1 MAIPVNI
8 EHLHETKQTCYTAEV
23 KISKHL
29 HSCLLV
35 QNQDKTFLI
44 DPGIFTYQE
53 KALDINNLQ
62 KLDYILITHVHPDH
76 MHMPFV
82 QELLTK
88 FPNVK
93 ILTNNAI
100 VEQLAKQN
108 IPASYEGDPIVSI
121 TKVPHENLWD
131 KEPPENVMVTIFDK
145 LTSPGDSI
153 HFETSAEVITLPIQ
167 APWGS
172 TTDAVNLALK
182 LHPKVIIPVHDW
194 MWRDDFRKGMYQRLQ
209 EFFKTKNIDF
219 KAIETGEV
227 IEV

>member
-1 MAIPVNI
+1 M
-8 EHLHETKQTCYTAEV
+8 

-35 QNQDKTFLI
+35 EEQEKTFLI

-53 KALDINNLQ
+53 KALDIAKLN
-62 KLDYILITHVHPDH
+62 KLDYMLITHEHPDH

-88 FPNVK
+88 FPEVK
-93 ILTNNAI
+93 IITNNAI
-100 VEQLAKQN
+100 VTQLAKEN
-108 IPASYEGDPIVSI
+108 IAATYEADAVV
-121 TKVPHENLWD
+121 TLEKVPHEKLWD
-131 KEPPENVMVTIFDK
+131 TEPPENVLITVFGK
-145 LTSPGDSI
+145 LATPGDSH
-153 HFETSAEVITLPIQ
+153 HFETNAQILALPIQ

-182 LHPKVIIPVHDW
+182 LQPKVIIPVHDW
-194 MWRDDFRKGMYQRLQ
+194 MWREEFRKIMYQRLN
-209 EFFKTKNIDF
+209 EFFKTKGIDF
-219 KAIETGEV
+219 KAVETGEV